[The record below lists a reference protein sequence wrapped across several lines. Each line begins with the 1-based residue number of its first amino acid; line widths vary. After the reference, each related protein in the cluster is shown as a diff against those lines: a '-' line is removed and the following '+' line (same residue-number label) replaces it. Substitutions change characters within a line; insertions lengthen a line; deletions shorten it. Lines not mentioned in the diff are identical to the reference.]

1 MPAPQTQL
9 QVLEPE
15 AKAFYCTT
23 LSVFKK
29 ANLDVLIGGA
39 YAFARYTGIERH
51 TKDLDVFVR
60 ERDFE
65 RTLAA
70 LAAAG
75 YQTEVPFP
83 HWLGKAHSGEYF
95 VDVIYS
101 SGNGIARMDDDW
113 FEHAISDKVFD
124 LPVRLCP
131 AEEMMW
137 SKAFIQERERY
148 DGADV
153 AHLLRARAE
162 QIDWQRLLRR
172 FGSNWRVLLSH
183 LVLWLHLPERW
194 SPPARLG
201 HAGADA
207 TPRGLVQRSHF
218 WAADLP
224 RDCPVA
230 PAIPGRRQRL
240 GLPRRARPARQPDDR
255 GPDPDLDGGHRARRL
270 ARHVDWLRSG
280 RAHAR
285 GSRRRT
291 GRARR

>member
-1 MPAPQTQL
+1 MPAPPTQL
-9 QVLEPE
+9 QILEPE

-23 LSVFKK
+23 LSVFEK
-29 ANLDVLIGGA
+29 ANLDVLVGGA

-51 TKDLDVFVR
+51 TKDLAVFVR

-65 RTLAA
+65 PTLAA

-75 YQTEVPFP
+75 YHTEIPFP
-83 HWLGKAHSGEYF
+83 HWLGKAHCGEYF

-101 SGNGIARMDDDW
+101 SGNGIARVDDEW
-113 FEHAISDKVFD
+113 FEHAISEKVFD

-137 SKAFIQERERY
+137 SKSFIQERERY

-183 LVLWLHLPERW
+183 LVLFGFIYPSDGHRLPGWVMHELMR
-194 SPPARLG
+194 RLESSCSAPTSG
-201 HAGADA
+201 PQICRGTVLSRQQYLVDVNDWGYRDA
-207 TPRGLVQRSHF
+207 RGL
-218 WAADLP
+218 
-224 RDCPVA
+224 
-230 PAIPGRRQRL
+230 
-240 GLPRRARPARQPDDR
+240 PDNPMTE
-255 GPDPDLDGGHRARRL
+255 GEILTWTAGI
-270 ARHVDWLRSG
+270 
-280 RAHAR
+280 AHD
-285 GSRRRT
+285 GSRDT
-291 GRARR
+291 